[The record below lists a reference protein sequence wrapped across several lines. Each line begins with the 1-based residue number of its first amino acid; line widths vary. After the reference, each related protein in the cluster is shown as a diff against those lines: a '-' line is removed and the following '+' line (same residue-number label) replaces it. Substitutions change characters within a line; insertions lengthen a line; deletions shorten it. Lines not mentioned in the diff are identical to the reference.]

1 MIASMIAM
9 LLYAVILGGLSVLF
23 LGAISALRDAFR
35 QRARLRGFLAA
46 IGVAL
51 LSLLGIVAILI

>member
-1 MIASMIAM
+1 MMAM
-9 LLYAVILGGLSVLF
+9 LLYAAILGGLSILF

-46 IGVAL
+46 IAVAL
-51 LSLLGIVAILI
+51 LSLAGMFAMLI